1 MTGPVISR
9 RPLPEPED
17 DEDAR
22 LLDALRRYGWIG
34 RGVDPSQDDPPGTP
48 RFAYTAGL
56 ERTWRHPE
64 LIVVGI
70 PWPAAGAVL
79 RGAVERVRA
88 GQAFQPGQRYADVVA
103 AGDVVVVEVSHAH
116 RIFSMTYAM
125 WLYGGED
132 FRALQLVWPDAAGR
146 YPWDEGYDRASFGE
160 QEDLSE
166 DVHELRAAAE
176 RGDLTAAKRLG
187 DIWVRYRQLQSA
199 ERWYRAV
206 ADAGRTDGLIGL
218 GLTHEFAGDDSAALE
233 AFGRAAEQGDPAA
246 ARLIER
252 LVESRSG
259 DG

>member
-1 MTGPVISR
+1 MTGRAISG

-22 LLDALRRYGWIG
+22 LLDALERVGWIG
-34 RGVDPSQDDPPGTP
+34 IGVDPNAYDPPGTP

-79 RGAVERVRA
+79 RGAVERVRR
-88 GQAFQPGQRYADVVA
+88 GESYEPGQRYADVVA
-103 AGDVVVVEVSHAH
+103 AGDMVVVEVSHAH
-116 RIFSMTYAM
+116 RIFTMTYAM

-132 FRALQLVWPDAAGR
+132 FRAVQLVWPDAAGR
-146 YPWDEGYDRASFGE
+146 YPWDEGYDHASFGE

-166 DVHELRAAAE
+166 DAHELRAPAE

-187 DIWVRYRQLQSA
+187 DVWLRYRQLQSA

-206 ADAGRTDGLIGL
+206 ADAGRTDGLIGF
-218 GLTHEFAGDDSAALE
+218 GLTHELAGDDAAALE

-246 ARLIER
+246 VGLIER
-252 LVESRSG
+252 LLQRRG
-259 DG
+259 RDG